1 MQYLIMNTFII
12 LFSLAC
18 IGLMIKKV
26 FMEPSISL
34 SQRTYVQLI
43 TSGIVAFFMDTI
55 GVGSFA
61 CNIALA
67 KYFKT
72 FKDEQIPAVINGAQ
86 VIPGALEALFFLG
99 LIQVDTLTLVTLIF
113 ATCLGGML
121 GASVISKLN
130 AQTIR
135 LIMLVT
141 FPTIIFL
148 ILSNQFH
155 WLPLGGDKIALQ
167 GYPLLWGFIGLLI
180 AGALTSAGVGL
191 FAMTQAILFCLGMS
205 PLVAFPIMT
214 AAGALQQP
222 LSTGIFVYKNKVP
235 LKKTLIIS
243 ISGVAGVL
251 LALPVITHLSTTKL
265 HDLLVLVL
273 TYNTIM
279 MGMSYVKEK
288 RKITAKAQENTLVA
302 I

>member
-1 MQYLIMNTFII
+1 
-12 LFSLAC
+12 
-18 IGLMIKKV
+18 
-26 FMEPSISL
+26 
-34 SQRTYVQLI
+34 
-43 TSGIVAFFMDTI
+43 
-55 GVGSFA
+55 
-61 CNIALA
+61 
-67 KYFKT
+67 
-72 FKDEQIPAVINGAQ
+72 
-86 VIPGALEALFFLG
+86 
-99 LIQVDTLTLVTLIF
+99 
-113 ATCLGGML
+113 
-121 GASVISKLN
+121 
-130 AQTIR
+130 
-135 LIMLVT
+135 
-141 FPTIIFL
+141 
-148 ILSNQFH
+148 
-155 WLPLGGDKIALQ
+155 
-167 GYPLLWGFIGLLI
+167 
-180 AGALTSAGVGL
+180 
-191 FAMTQAILFCLGMS
+191 
-205 PLVAFPIMT
+205 MT